1 MPIKINYNICDN
13 AAECSGIS
21 VCPTGALYWD
31 DSMQNLLGEK
41 GMLCADNSKC
51 ISCGKC
57 VSDVGCPIGAIFY
70 ARTDAEL
77 NEITAGYETDID
89 QVERLFVERYGAAP
103 IDESLCIGEDKLQRI
118 LSANEGVVLLEE
130 YSDASIQCL
139 LSSIPVETIIH
150 QVQAI
155 TGESN
160 IRFYRL
166 YLSDDAK
173 ENTAVLPVLKMFKKA
188 DLLGQIEGYYSNDQ
202 LDEFNYILR
211 VKLG

>member
-13 AAECSGIS
+13 AAECSGIA

-57 VSDVGCPIGAIFY
+57 VGDEGCPIGAIFY
-70 ARTDAEL
+70 AKTDAEL
-77 NEITAGYETDID
+77 NEITAGYETDLN

-103 IDESLCIGEDKLQRI
+103 IDESLCIGEEKLQQI
-118 LSANEGVVLLEE
+118 LLENEGVVLLEE
-130 YSDASIQCL
+130 YADSSIQCL
-139 LSSIPVETIIH
+139 LSSIPIETIIN

-155 TGESN
+155 TGVSD

-166 YLSDDAK
+166 DLSDDTI
-173 ENTAVLPVLKMFKKA
+173 EDTALPVLKIFKNT
-188 DLLGQIEGYYSNDQ
+188 DLIGQIEGYYSNDQ
-202 LDEFNYILR
+202 LDEFNRLIR